1 MFIGKVISIVENPFT
16 LDRYKDLKL
25 ADFTEN
31 ITTIDPA
38 ELLGGGNAPQQH
50 HVHDRNQEG

>member
-38 ELLGGGNAPQQH
+38 ELLGGGNAP
-50 HVHDRNQEG
+50 